1 MPTSG
6 SERID
11 RDMAE
16 MTAYPATGTSHVP
29 PIKPAQPLLT
39 ITGLKKTFDKVE
51 VLKGIDLEIGRREVV
66 ALIGSSGSGKTT
78 LLRCVNMLEEYEA
91 GTIEIE
97 GEQIGYRTEGGS
109 RTRLPESRVVQQR
122 SHIGMVFQSYNL
134 FPHLTA
140 EQNVMLGL
148 TKVQGHHADA
158 ARQTARTWLD
168 RVGLSDRRDY
178 YPYQLSGGQQQRV
191 AIARAVAMDPKL
203 MLFDEVTSALDPEL
217 VSEVLAVV
225 QDLARS
231 GMTMLLVSHEMLF
244 VSAVATRVIFMD
256 QGTVAEE
263 GPPDVLF
270 KTPRSERLKNFLGRF
285 HGVFR

>member
-11 RDMAE
+11 RDMVE
-16 MTAYPATGTSHVP
+16 MTAHPSHVP
-29 PIKPAQPLLT
+29 IIKSAQPLLT
-39 ITGLKKTFDKVE
+39 IKGLKKTFDKVE
-51 VLKGIDLEIGRREVV
+51 VLKGIDLEIGRSEVV

-97 GEQIGYRTEGGS
+97 GEQIGYRTDGGS
-109 RTRLPESRVVQQR
+109 RTRLPEQRVVQQR

-148 TKVQGHHADA
+148 TKVQGHPADE

-270 KTPRSERLKNFLGRF
+270 KTPRSERLKSFLGRF